1 MRRNHRQTRDPV
13 VPGQINRAG
22 GSNGCKV
29 CLVHARDL
37 TEASSNHP
45 LQRQPGQQGEVPTSA
60 GHGPPPPPAWAHAAA
75 PGSLPHREL
84 SKASTSTLEHTVPQ
98 QSGNRRGLPGPGKEA
113 FQLPAAQPT
122 ASWRGRP
129 HPLLAPYPQNE
140 GRCGGMQPRSGS
152 EAGGCSPRAQVSEEK
167 GSPWPG
173 QRGSQENGGRTG
185 HEKQG
190 GGSSEVE
197 GIAGG
202 CSEVDGTPDSGTL
215 R

>member
-1 MRRNHRQTRDPV
+1 MAVRCAWSMPGTSPRPAATTLYKGSQDNRVRCPHPQDTGPLHRQ
-13 VPGQINRAG
+13 
-22 GSNGCKV
+22 
-29 CLVHARDL
+29 
-37 TEASSNHP
+37 
-45 LQRQPGQQGEVPTSA
+45 
-60 GHGPPPPPAWAHAAA
+60 PPPAWAHAAA

-129 HPLLAPYPQNE
+129 HPLLAPYPQND

-152 EAGGCSPRAQVSEEK
+152 EAGGCSPRARVSEEK
-167 GSPWPG
+167 ESPWPG
-173 QRGSQENGGRTG
+173 QRGSQETGGRTG

-197 GIAGG
+197 GVAGG